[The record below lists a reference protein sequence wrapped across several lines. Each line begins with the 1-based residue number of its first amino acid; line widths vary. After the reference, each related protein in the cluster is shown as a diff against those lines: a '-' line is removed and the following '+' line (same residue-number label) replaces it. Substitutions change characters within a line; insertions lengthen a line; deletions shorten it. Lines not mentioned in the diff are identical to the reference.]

1 MNGGPPAKRAGRCR
15 PIAISSTIARG
26 EREGQ
31 FMQILNAIFNFLYE
45 TILGC
50 SHQHLTRPFTLEHE
64 TYKVCLDCGKR
75 VFYSAA
81 NMRQLTVLEVRRM
94 NTAAAGEVRVMPA
107 IAAGPRLV
115 PASARKSNAA

>member
-1 MNGGPPAKRAGRCR
+1 MK
-15 PIAISSTIARG
+15 
-26 EREGQ
+26 
-31 FMQILNAIFNFLYE
+31 ILSAIFNFLYE

-75 VFYSAA
+75 VYYSAA

-94 NTAAAGEVRVMPA
+94 NTAVAGEVRVMPV

>member
-15 PIAISSTIARG
+15 FRAISSTIAWG
-26 EREGQ
+26 EGEGQ
-31 FMQILNAIFNFLYE
+31 FMRILRVIFNFLYE

-75 VFYSAA
+75 VYYSAA
-81 NMRQLTVLEVRRM
+81 DMRPLTVLESRRM
-94 NTAAAGEVRVMPA
+94 NAAAAGEVRIMPA
-107 IAAGPRLV
+107 KAAGPRLV
-115 PASARKSNAA
+115 PVRARKTNAA

>member
-15 PIAISSTIARG
+15 LRPIISTIVRG
-26 EREGQ
+26 EGEGQ
-31 FMQILNAIFNFLYE
+31 FMKILRAIFNFLYE

-75 VFYSAA
+75 LYYSAVD
-81 NMRQLTVLEVRRM
+81 MRPLTVLEARRI
-94 NTAAAGEVRVMPA
+94 NAVSAEVRVMPVKP
-107 IAAGPRLV
+107 AGPRLV
-115 PASARKSNAA
+115 PVRARKTNAA